1 MSCPGCTAWRG
12 GVQIPAQACA
22 IPMPVFLAPVTVPLV
37 LGENKVFRLFVNT
50 YETCVDPV
58 PLLPQG
64 RILGEG
70 LCGRGKCSQ
79 ASAGPG
85 ANAAPVESCSVCRLS
100 SHSFLRAVQECQRLS
115 SEDLSQMPCHSPGMS
130 PKVTAMCHILYTP
143 D

>member
-1 MSCPGCTAWRG
+1 MPRLHSLAGVGTNSGSGLRNSHACVSCTSHSASSAWGKQGLQIVCEHIRDLRGSCP
-12 GVQIPAQACA
+12 
-22 IPMPVFLAPVTVPLV
+22 
-37 LGENKVFRLFVNT
+37 
-50 YETCVDPV
+50 
-58 PLLPQG
+58 PQG

-70 LCGRGKCSQ
+70 LRGRGKCSQ